1 MATNPVRAARV
12 LVVEDEMLV
21 AMVLEDQLAD
31 AGREVVGPAFSLE
44 HAMRLAASES
54 LDGAALDINLAGEKV
69 YPVADLLAARNVP
82 FVYVTGLGQAG
93 LREADQGR
101 PMLQKP
107 YLVASLEIRPRPT
120 RGRRNV

>member
-1 MATNPVRAARV
+1 VSVATDPDRAARV

-31 AGREVVGPAFSLE
+31 AGFKVVGPAFSVE
-44 HAMRLAASES
+44 EAMRLAASEP
-54 LDGAALDINLAGEKV
+54 LDGAVLDINLAGEKV

-82 FVYVTGLGQAG
+82 FVYVTGFGRAG
-93 LREADQGR
+93 LRETDQGR

-107 YLVASLEIRPRPT
+107 YLFASLEAIV
-120 RGRRNV
+120 RGWG

>member
-1 MATNPVRAARV
+1 MSVAADPDRAARV

-31 AGREVVGPAFSLE
+31 AGCEVIGPAFSVE
-44 HAMRLAASES
+44 QAMHLAASEP
-54 LDGAALDINLAGEKV
+54 LDGAVLDINLAGEKV

-82 FVYVTGLGQAG
+82 FVYVTGFGQAG
-93 LREADQGR
+93 MRDADQGR

-107 YLVASLEIRPRPT
+107 YLFASLEAIV
-120 RGRRNV
+120 RGWR

>member
-1 MATNPVRAARV
+1 VSVASDPDRAARI

-21 AMVLEDQLAD
+21 AMVLEDQLTE
-31 AGREVVGPAFSLE
+31 AGCEVVGPAFSVE
-44 HAMRLAASES
+44 HAMRLGESEP
-54 LDGAALDINLAGEKV
+54 LDGAVLDINLAGEKV

-82 FVYVTGLGQAG
+82 FVYVTGFGQAG

-107 YLVASLEIRPRPT
+107 YLFSSLEAIV
-120 RGRRNV
+120 RGWR

>member
-1 MATNPVRAARV
+1 V

-21 AMVLEDQLAD
+21 AMVLEDELAD
-31 AGREVVGPAFSLE
+31 AGCEVVGPAFSVE
-44 HAMRLAASES
+44 HAMSLAASEP
-54 LDGAALDINLAGEKV
+54 LDGAVLDINLAGEKV

-82 FVYVTGLGQAG
+82 FVYVTGFGQAG

-107 YLVASLEIRPRPT
+107 YLFASLEAIV
-120 RGRRNV
+120 RGWR

>member
-1 MATNPVRAARV
+1 MSVATDPDRAARV

-31 AGREVVGPAFSLE
+31 AGFKVVGPAFSVE
-44 HAMRLAASES
+44 EAMRLAASEP
-54 LDGAALDINLAGEKV
+54 LDGAVLDINLAGEKV

-82 FVYVTGLGQAG
+82 FVYVTGFGQAG
-93 LREADQGR
+93 MRDADQGR

-107 YLVASLEIRPRPT
+107 YLFASLEAIV
-120 RGRRNV
+120 RGWR